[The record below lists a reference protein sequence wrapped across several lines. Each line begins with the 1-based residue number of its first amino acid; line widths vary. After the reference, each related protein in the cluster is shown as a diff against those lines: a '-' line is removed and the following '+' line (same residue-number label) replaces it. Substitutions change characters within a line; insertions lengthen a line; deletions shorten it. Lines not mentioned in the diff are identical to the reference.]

1 MNRKL
6 YLASLMGCLLAIAP
20 VRPALDRMIPFDG
33 VCAFAKGGNNG
44 GGGNGG
50 GNNGGGNG
58 GGNSSGGNN
67 GGGNNG
73 GGNNGGGNS
82 GSSGGGNSN
91 GSSNGSSNGG
101 RGKSGSAGSS
111 NGDTGASAPASSLPA
126 FSRPDADGADG
137 QALSIRHRNGFREQ
151 LTGDRYVMRD
161 AQGRIVVDRRATR
174 ADRERLRR
182 LAIR

>member
-1 MNRKL
+1 M
-6 YLASLMGCLLAIAP
+6 
-20 VRPALDRMIPFDG
+20 PFDG
-33 VCAFAKGGNNG
+33 VSAFAK
-44 GGGNGG
+44 G

-82 GSSGGGNSN
+82 GGSGGGNGNGNGNGNSN
-91 GSSNGSSNGG
+91 GSNGG
-101 RGKSGSAGSS
+101 RGKSGSAGSN

>member
-20 VRPALDRMIPFDG
+20 VRPALDRTIPFDG
-33 VCAFAKGGNNG
+33 VSAFAK
-44 GGGNGG
+44 G

-82 GSSGGGNSN
+82 GGSGGGNGNGNGNGNSN
-91 GSSNGSSNGG
+91 GSNGG
-101 RGKSGSAGSS
+101 RGKSGSAGSN